1 MPGIATTRPI
11 ARSSGAFAKTLSST
25 LNSEFMAA
33 DPKSTLQK
41 LLDLL
46 GFNATVDEH
55 HLEDGVLLD
64 VKTEESGRLIGRQ
77 GQTLGDLQ
85 YITNRLIFQQ
95 DASAP
100 KIMVDVSGYRAQAR
114 DALVK
119 KAQEA
124 AEKVR
129 RWGDVVELEP
139 LNAFDRRIIH
149 QALKDDPGIETH
161 SVEVEGTDKKAILL
175 RPKH

>member
-1 MPGIATTRPI
+1 MPAQPKATLEKI
-11 ARSSGAFAKTLSST
+11 L
-25 LNSEFMAA
+25 E
-33 DPKSTLQK
+33 
-41 LLDLL
+41 LL
-46 GFNATVDEH
+46 GFTVTVEEH
-55 HLEDGVLLD
+55 SLEEGVLLD

-77 GQTLGDLQ
+77 GQTLSDLQ
-85 YITNRLIFQQ
+85 YITNRILFQQ
-95 DASAP
+95 DATAP
-100 KIMVDVSGYRAQAR
+100 KVMVDVGGYRAQAR
-114 DALVK
+114 EALVK
-119 KAQEA
+119 KAKDA

-149 QALKDDPGIETH
+149 QALKDDPAIETH